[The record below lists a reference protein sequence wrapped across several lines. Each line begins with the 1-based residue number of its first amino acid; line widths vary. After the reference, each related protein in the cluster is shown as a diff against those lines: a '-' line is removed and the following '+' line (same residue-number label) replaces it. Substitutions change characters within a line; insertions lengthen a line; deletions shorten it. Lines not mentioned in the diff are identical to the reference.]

1 MASRPPNASELFSDG
16 LHHALAR
23 IEIGDIKFNKEIANR
38 IASSYSYRRIQDLI
52 ILIEVFYIEPTGV
65 ESTNRGA
72 FPVWEYKQVNAALFG
87 VDWNIRYNITE
98 KFVIQNKSSFIK
110 GKDLSSDRA
119 LIDIPSFKTVN
130 LIRYTNEKWA
140 NFNAEIQS
148 EWIFRQNEFPDNN
161 FEAFIP
167 RTDSY
172 VLVDIS
178 SPPPAYHLLN
188 VRSDFDLK
196 ISKKDNVRVA
206 FSINNLLNTSYRENL
221 NRLRYFADEIGRN
234 FSIQLIYNY

>member
-1 MASRPPNASELFSDG
+1 M
-16 LHHALAR
+16 
-23 IEIGDIKFNKEIANR
+23 
-38 IASSYSYRRIQDLI
+38 
-52 ILIEVFYIEPTGV
+52 
-65 ESTNRGA
+65 
-72 FPVWEYKQVNAALFG
+72 
-87 VDWNIRYNITE
+87 
-98 KFVIQNKSSFIK
+98 IQNKSSFIK
-110 GKDLSSDRA
+110 GKDLSSDRS

-130 LIRYTNEKWA
+130 LIRYTNEKWT

-178 SPPPAYHLLN
+178 TPPPAYHLLN
-188 VRSDFDLK
+188 FRSNFDLK
-196 ISKKDNVRVA
+196 FSNENHMNIA
-206 FSINNLLNTSYRENL
+206 FTINNLLNTSYRENL